1 MKINEVT
8 TEDLAN
14 YLRLDDLSD
23 IEIGEIERMKSSAIS
38 YMADYTGLSEEQ
50 LNEHDDLT
58 QALFILVADMFDN
71 RNLYIEGKAN
81 NINKSVECIL
91 GMHSINL
98 L

>member
-1 MKINEVT
+1 MRISEVT
-8 TEDLAN
+8 MKDFTD
-14 YLRLDDLSD
+14 YLRLDDPSE
-23 IEIGEIERMKSSAIS
+23 IEESEIERMKASAVS
-38 YMADYTGLSEEQ
+38 YMIEYTGLTVDEMDQFE
-50 LNEHDDLT
+50 DMT

-71 RNLYIEGKAN
+71 RNLYIEGKAT

>member
-8 TEDLAN
+8 TEDLVN
-14 YLRLDDLSD
+14 YLRLDDPSY
-23 IEIGEIERMKSSAIS
+23 IEISEIERMKASAIG
-38 YMADYTGLSEEQ
+38 YMKDYTGLSEEQ